1 MAQPSI
7 LVLEDDEIIRSLMVD
22 VLEEFGAVV
31 TSFPSAD
38 EGMIFLERTSD
49 PVDLIVSDIQMP
61 GLLNGYDLSK
71 VVAHRWPSLPVVLT
85 SGNTVK
91 FLPKPWST
99 ERLLDCVQ
107 SALVQGTSLH
117 YSVTTRRQSNFAIR
131 CGVCF

>member
-22 VLEEFGAVV
+22 VLEDFGALV

-38 EGMIFLERTSD
+38 EGMIYLERGDD

-61 GLLNGYDLSK
+61 GLLNGYDLSR

-85 SGNTVK
+85 SGNTAMAEQLGSTVR

-107 SALVQGTSLH
+107 QALGPDSSLH
-117 YSVTTRRQSNFAIR
+117 
-131 CGVCF
+131 

>member
-7 LVLEDDEIIRSLMVD
+7 LVLEDDEIIRALMVD
-22 VLEEFGAVV
+22 VLEDFGAVV

-38 EGMIFLERTSD
+38 EGMIFLERASD

-71 VVAHRWPSLPVVLT
+71 VVAHRWPSLPVLLT
-85 SGNTVK
+85 SGNTAMASQLGGTVR
-91 FLPKPWST
+91 FLPKPWSA

-107 SALVQGTSLH
+107 SALVQGPPMH
-117 YSVTTRRQSNFAIR
+117 
-131 CGVCF
+131 

>member
-85 SGNTVK
+85 SGNTVMAAQLGNTVK

-99 ERLLDCVQ
+99 ERLLDCLQ

-117 YSVTTRRQSNFAIR
+117 
-131 CGVCF
+131 

>member
-22 VLEEFGAVV
+22 VLEDFGAVV

-85 SGNTVK
+85 SGNTVMAAQLGNTVK

-99 ERLLDCVQ
+99 ERLLHCVQ
-107 SALVQGTSLH
+107 TALEQGPSLH
-117 YSVTTRRQSNFAIR
+117 
-131 CGVCF
+131 

>member
-38 EGMIFLERTSD
+38 EGMIFLERASD

-71 VVAHRWPSLPVVLT
+71 VVAHRWPTLPVVLT
-85 SGNTVK
+85 SGNTEMASQLGSTVR
-91 FLPKPWST
+91 FLPKPWT
-99 ERLLDCVQ
+99 TKRLIDCVQ
-107 SALVQGTSLH
+107 SALVKDSPMH
-117 YSVTTRRQSNFAIR
+117 
-131 CGVCF
+131 

>member
-7 LVLEDDEIIRSLMVD
+7 LVLEDDAIIRALMVE

-38 EGMIFLERTSD
+38 EGMIFLERASD

-61 GLLNGYDLSK
+61 GLLNGYDLSR
-71 VVAHRWPSLPVVLT
+71 VVAHRWPALPVVLT
-85 SGNTVK
+85 SGNTGMAAQLGSHVK

-99 ERLLDCVQ
+99 ERLLDYVQ
-107 SALVQGTSLH
+107 AALEEGQ
-117 YSVTTRRQSNFAIR
+117 SVH
-131 CGVCF
+131 

>member
-7 LVLEDDEIIRSLMVD
+7 LILEDDEIIRALMID
-22 VLEEFGAVV
+22 VLEEFGARV

-38 EGMIFLERTSD
+38 EGMTFLERASD

-85 SGNTVK
+85 SGNTAMASQLGSTVR
-91 FLPKPWST
+91 FLPKPWSA
-99 ERLLDCVQ
+99 EGLLDCVQ
-107 SALVQGTSLH
+107 SALGQGSSLH
-117 YSVTTRRQSNFAIR
+117 
-131 CGVCF
+131 

>member
-7 LVLEDDEIIRSLMVD
+7 LVLEDDEIIRALMVD
-22 VLEEFGAVV
+22 VLEDFGAVV

-38 EGMIFLERTSD
+38 EGMIFLERASD

-71 VVAHRWPSLPVVLT
+71 VVAHRWPSLPVLLT
-85 SGNTVK
+85 SGNTVMASQLGGTVR
-91 FLPKPWST
+91 FLPKPWSA

-107 SALVQGTSLH
+107 SALVQGPPMH
-117 YSVTTRRQSNFAIR
+117 
-131 CGVCF
+131 

>member
-22 VLEEFGAVV
+22 VLEEFGAQVI
-31 TSFPSAD
+31 SFPSAD
-38 EGMIFLERTSD
+38 EGMIFLERSSD

-61 GLLNGYDLSK
+61 GLLNGYDLSR

-85 SGNTVK
+85 SGNTAMAAQLGSTVR

-107 SALVQGTSLH
+107 QALGQDSSLH
-117 YSVTTRRQSNFAIR
+117 
-131 CGVCF
+131 

>member
-7 LVLEDDEIIRSLMVD
+7 LVLEDDEIIRALMVE
-22 VLEEFGAVV
+22 VLEDFGAHV

-38 EGMIFLERTSD
+38 EGMTFLERMSD

-85 SGNTVK
+85 SGNTAMAAQLGSTVR
-91 FLPKPWST
+91 FLPKPWSI
-99 ERLLDCVQ
+99 EGLLDYVQ
-107 SALVQGTSLH
+107 SALTH
-117 YSVTTRRQSNFAIR
+117 P
-131 CGVCF
+131 